1 MCCLIFYAFECIEL
15 YIGYHDAFKV
25 ETRFNMNLV
34 IISVIVTERAVILLL
49 RLMEYFSQFYFGN
62 VCSALS
68 IS

>member
-1 MCCLIFYAFECIEL
+1 MCCLIFYAFECIQL

-25 ETRFNMNLV
+25 ETGFNMNLV
-34 IISVIVTERAVILLL
+34 IISFIVTESAIILL